1 MTKRKPAF
9 TCTLLP
15 RNTRGDR
22 MKRVGMIEN
31 KKAPA
36 SGNASGKENK
46 GTQTGSVTAGAPAS
60 GNASGK

>member
-1 MTKRKPAF
+1 
-9 TCTLLP
+9 
-15 RNTRGDR
+15 